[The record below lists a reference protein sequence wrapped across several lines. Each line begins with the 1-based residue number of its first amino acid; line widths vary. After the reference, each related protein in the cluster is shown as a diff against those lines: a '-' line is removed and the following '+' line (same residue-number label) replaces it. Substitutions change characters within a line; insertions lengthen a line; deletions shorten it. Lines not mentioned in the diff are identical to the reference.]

1 MANILDFSSFMAKNW
16 IWLVV
21 IGAVIFVAA
30 IISIILLT
38 RKPKQEEAKE
48 EEKVEYKEEP
58 VVEAEATE
66 ESASE
71 AEEPAPAKA
80 LTKSATKK
88 TSSTKK
94 TVKAEEPKEE
104 VKEKKKVEKYS
115 VVYSKED
122 KMWVVKKSGT
132 NRSNRKFK
140 LKADAIAYAEKVA
153 EKNDMTFSVK
163 SMKGKFQKV
172 KTNSK
177 SETSQD

>member
-38 RKPKQEEAKE
+38 RKPKEEPKE

-80 LTKSATKK
+80 VTKSATKK